1 MQVEVPS
8 SARTII
14 TAGVAPNKRYQPP
27 PPGLTPALYK
37 TVLVTGATTT
47 PTATVQP
54 TLVSLPGTAK
64 PVIGTV
70 SPQNFSSSTFQAYP
84 NMGSGASP
92 GYQAGQVYPGNSV
105 QYPGYPYSQQYGQQ
119 YQYQGKTDQYGGG
132 YCIAGAPVPPY
143 HGAALV
149 PATPSSSASPNF
161 PPSSATNSASPGFI
175 YGPYSY
181 GPYGAGRVIGPI
193 IALGKCKELY
203 LLTKYFKIFL
213 IKKLKLIIHNS
224 FLL

>member
-1 MQVEVPS
+1 M
-8 SARTII
+8 
-14 TAGVAPNKRYQPP
+14 APNKRYQPP

-37 TVLVTGATTT
+37 TVLLTGAPPT

-70 SPQNFSSSTFQAYP
+70 SPQNFSSSTFQTFP
-84 NMGSGASP
+84 NMGSAGAYP
-92 GYQAGQVYPGNSV
+92 TNQGYPGNSL
-105 QYPGYPYSQQYGQQ
+105 QYPSYPYSQQ
-119 YQYQGKTDQYGGG
+119 YQYQGKPDQYGGG
-132 YCIAGAPVPPY
+132 GGYFIAGGAVPPY

-149 PATPSSSASPNF
+149 PVTTTSGSGF
-161 PPSSATNSASPGFI
+161 PPASAAI

-193 IALGKCKELY
+193 IAIGNIGMQLLINLLY
-203 LLTKYFKIFL
+203 CCDLEINV
-213 IKKLKLIIHNS
+213 KLPKSLDN
-224 FLL
+224 

>member
-1 MQVEVPS
+1 MQVESPS

-14 TAGVAPNKRYQPP
+14 TAGVRAVLPPNKRYQPP
-27 PPGLTPALYK
+27 PAGLTPALYK
-37 TVLVTGATTT
+37 TVLVTTASST

-54 TLVSLPGTAK
+54 TLVSLASPAK

-70 SPQNFSSSTFQAYP
+70 SPQNFSSSTFQTFP
-84 NMGSGASP
+84 NMMGSGAGGP
-92 GYQAGQVYPGNSV
+92 AYQPSQV
-105 QYPGYPYSQQYGQQ
+105 YPGYPYSGQYGQQ
-119 YQYQGKTDQYGGG
+119 FQYQGKTDQYGGG
-132 YCIAGAPVPPY
+132 YFIAGAPVPPY

-149 PATPSSSASPNF
+149 PATTSSSASPNF

-213 IKKLKLIIHNS
+213 IKKNKIDHS
-224 FLL
+224 